1 MTKTL
6 AAGLLA
12 VMALLLT
19 GCGGNNDDAQAANAI
34 SDSIMKEQKSSGQS
48 SQFFSMDKKDADC
61 IGKGLVDKIG
71 TDQLQKYGVLTK
83 DNKTKSDVTNV
94 KMSEGD
100 AKSATDVLFKCTDVQ
115 GMMQKALD
123 QSGNVPAAMKDCVHK
138 VLNDDN
144 LRAMFEKIFA
154 GQQDEAQ
161 KALVQ
166 PMMKCATGN
175 QG

>member
-1 MTKTL
+1 MKKTL

-12 VMALLLT
+12 AMALLLT
-19 GCGGNNDDAQAANAI
+19 GCGGNDDAQAAQSI

-48 SQFFSMDKKDADC
+48 SQLFSMDKKDADC

-71 TDQLQKYGVLTK
+71 ADQLQKYGVLTK
-83 DNKTKSDVTNV
+83 DNKTKDQVTNV
-94 KMSEGD
+94 KMSAGD

-123 QSGNVPAAMKDCVHK
+123 QSGNVPAAMKACVNK
-138 VLNDDN
+138 VLTEDN
-144 LRAMFEKIFA
+144 LHTMFEKIFA

-166 PMMKCATGN
+166 PMMKCATGS

>member
-1 MTKTL
+1 MKKTL

-19 GCGGNNDDAQAANAI
+19 GCGGNNDDQAATAI
-34 SDSIMKEQKSSGQS
+34 SNSIMKEQKSSNQS

-83 DNKTKSDVTNV
+83 DNKTKDDVTDV
-94 KMSEGD
+94 KMSDGD
-100 AKSATDVLFKCTDVQ
+100 AKSATDVLFKCTDVE
-115 GMMQKALD
+115 GMMQKAMD
-123 QSGNVPAAMKDCVHK
+123 KSGNVPAAMKDCVNK
-138 VLNDDN
+138 VLTEDN
-144 LRAMFEKIFA
+144 LRAMFQKIFA
-154 GQQDEAQ
+154 GKQDEAQ

-166 PMMKCATGN
+166 PMMKCAMGN

>member
-1 MTKTL
+1 MKKTP
-6 AAGLLA
+6 AAALLA

-19 GCGGNNDDAQAANAI
+19 GCGGNNDAQAAKAI

-94 KMSEGD
+94 KMSAGD
-100 AKSATDVLFKCTDVQ
+100 AKSATDVLFSCTDVE

-123 QSGNVPAAMKDCVHK
+123 ASGNVPAAMKDCVHK
-138 VLNDDN
+138 VLNEDN
-144 LRAMFEKIFA
+144 LRSMFQKIFA
-154 GQQDEAQ
+154 GQQQEAQ

-166 PMMKCATGN
+166 PMMKCAAGN

>member
-1 MTKTL
+1 MKKTL
-6 AAGLLA
+6 AAALLA
-12 VMALLLT
+12 VMALLLA
-19 GCGGNNDDAQAANAI
+19 GCGGNNDAQAAKAI

-83 DNKTKSDVTNV
+83 DNKTKKDVTGV
-94 KMSEGD
+94 KMSAGD
-100 AKSATDVLFKCTDVQ
+100 AKSATDVLFKCTDVE

-123 QSGNVPAAMKDCVHK
+123 QSGTIPAAMKDCVHK
-138 VLNDDN
+138 VLNEDN

-166 PMMKCATGN
+166 PMMKCASGN